1 MEIRHIEENEIGFAQ
16 GMFSESWDSD
26 LFKLFRKYSN
36 DRRFHPLAVFKNG
49 DMAAFGQALVFGKTA
64 WLGNICV
71 KNEYR
76 RQGIGTALTSELVD
90 RCLGQGAGTVTL
102 SATYSGE
109 GLYKKL
115 GFIDDTLYVFYRGV
129 FSGEISSSISPI
141 HEKEKR
147 TILNIHYR
155 VTGEDK
161 DTELLPYLDSGF
173 KITDRY
179 NEITG
184 FYLPDY
190 GNGLVLAM
198 TDYAGSELL
207 KFKHINRPAVS
218 VLSEEN
224 EAGVDFMEGMEFRKT
239 GTAKR
244 MYLGEYNEWH
254 PQNLFSRGTT
264 YSG

>member
-1 MEIRHIEENEIGFAQ
+1 MEIRRIEENEIGLAQ
-16 GMFSESWDSD
+16 EMFSESWDSNLFQ
-26 LFKLFRKYSN
+26 LFKKYNN
-36 DRRFHPLAVFKNG
+36 DKRFQPLAVYRNG
-49 DMAAFGQALVFGKTA
+49 SLAAFGQALVFGKTA
-64 WLGNICV
+64 WLGNISV
-71 KNEYR
+71 KNAYR
-76 RQGIGTALTSELVD
+76 RQGIGSALTSELVN
-90 RCLGQGAGTVTL
+90 RCLDQGAGTVTL

-109 GLYKKL
+109 ALYRKL
-115 GFIDDTLYVFYRGV
+115 GFTDDTLYVFYRGV

-161 DTELLPYLDSGF
+161 DTELFPYLDSGF

-184 FYLPDY
+184 FYLPYY
-190 GNGLVLAM
+190 GNGLVLSM
-198 TDYAGSELL
+198 TDDAGRELL

-224 EAGVDFMEGMEFRKT
+224 EAGIEFMETMEFRKT
-239 GTAKR
+239 GNSKR